1 MNSVNREAIHRYNL
15 ERMANGIRES
25 TVELDTYAFEKLAAF
40 LGDKEFKDATKEDLM
55 TFFTT
60 LKTKK
65 GDKFSPRTLHTFK
78 KTIKRFYNWI
88 FDMDIGEHPACIKW
102 VRSNNPRSTKS
113 AGLELPIKPQDIL
126 TEEDVQ
132 ALINASD
139 HPRDQALVSLIY
151 ETGARAEEALGLKV
165 DSVQFDKYGGIV
177 TLEGETGARRI
188 RLVNSIPYL
197 QAWLN
202 VHPLR
207 MSPKASLWPA
217 RGTTKNIGYHNLY
230 KLLKKLKRRSTIKKP
245 VRPHLLRH
253 ARLTEMAKHLT
264 DAQLKTFAGWTPGSR
279 MTGTYVHLSGKD
291 LDKPILEMH
300 GLVME
305 DEKPKVTA
313 LTPRKCVRC
322 KKDNPAT
329 AMYCQFCG
337 MILDEKLALE
347 KINEQQSIIELRR
360 ELKSRDREIQTFQN
374 AMEKIQPLLEFVN
387 SFDTPENLK
396 KILDF
401 LKNDITDHYLDEKLR
416 PSKIEF
422 SPYISDK
429 LDEVA
434 KREGITQ
441 AEALEQ
447 LVKGEWKIFVEGDEK
462 RKELAK
468 ARGLPITR
476 EDYKQ
481 QKRRKNLRK

>member
-1 MNSVNREAIHRYNL
+1 MHAYNL
-15 ERMANGIRES
+15 ERLANGIRES
-25 TVELDTYAFEKLAAF
+25 TVELDTYAFGKLAAF

-55 TFFTT
+55 VFFTT
-60 LKTKK
+60 LKTEK

-78 KTIKRFYNWI
+78 KTVKRFYNWI
-88 FDMDIGEHPACIKW
+88 FDMEVGEHPECVKW

-113 AGLELPIKPQDIL
+113 AGIDLPIKPQDIL
-126 TEEDVQ
+126 TEEEIQ

-139 HPRDQALVSLIY
+139 HPRDQALIY
-151 ETGARAEEALGLKV
+151 ESAARAEEALGLKV
-165 DSVQFDKYGGIV
+165 DSIQFDKYEGIV

-207 MSPKASLWPA
+207 NNPKASLWIA

-230 KLLKKLKRRSTIKKP
+230 KLLKKLKRRSDIRKP

-264 DAQLKTFAGWTPGSR
+264 DAQLKTFAGWAVGSR

-305 DEKPKVTA
+305 EEKPKVTA

-329 AMYCQFCG
+329 AMHCQFCG
-337 MILDEKLALE
+337 MMLDEKLALE
-347 KINEQQSIIELRR
+347 KINEQQSIMELRR
-360 ELKSRDREIQTFQN
+360 ELESRDREIQTFQN
-374 AMEKIQPLLEFVN
+374 AMEKIQPLLDFVN

-401 LKNDITDHYLDEKLR
+401 LKDDFTGQYKDEKLR
-416 PSKIEF
+416 PQKIEF
-422 SPYISDK
+422 SPYVSKK
-429 LDEVA
+429 LDEIA
-434 KREGITQ
+434 KRKGVTRK
-441 AEALEQ
+441 EALEQ
-447 LVKGEWKIFVEGDEK
+447 LIKEDLEIMEK
-462 RKELAK
+462 SEEKFKKLEKHAKKDTEK
-468 ARGLPITR
+468 AR
-476 EDYKQ
+476 Q
-481 QKRRKNLRK
+481 

>member
-1 MNSVNREAIHRYNL
+1 MNSVNQEAMRRYNL

-25 TVELDTYAFEKLAAF
+25 TVKLDTYAFDKLASF

-65 GDKFSPRTLHTFK
+65 GGKFSPRTLHTFK
-78 KTIKRFYNWI
+78 KTVKRFYNWI
-88 FDMDIGEHPACIKW
+88 FDMDIGEYPACVKW

-113 AGLELPIKPQDIL
+113 AGIDLPIKPQDIL
-126 TEEDVQ
+126 TEEDVHT
-132 ALINASD
+132 LINVSD
-139 HPRDQALVSLIY
+139 HPRDQALIALIY
-151 ETGARAEEALGLKV
+151 ESAARAEEALGLKV
-165 DSVQFDKYGGIV
+165 DSIQFDKYGGIV

-207 MSPKASLWPA
+207 NNPKAPLWPA
-217 RGTTKNIGYHNLY
+217 RGLSKNMGYHNLY
-230 KLLKKLKRRSTIKKP
+230 KLLKKLKRRSNIRKP

-264 DAQLKTFAGWTPGSR
+264 DAQLKTFAGWTAGSR

-300 GLVME
+300 GLVM
-305 DEKPKVTA
+305 DEEEPKVTA
-313 LTPRKCVRC
+313 LTPRNCVRC
-322 KKDNPAT
+322 KKNNPAT

-337 MILDEKLALE
+337 MILDEKLAIE
-347 KINEQQSIIELRR
+347 KINKQKSIMELRR
-360 ELKSRDREIQTFQN
+360 ELESRDREIQAFQN
-374 AMEKIQPLLEFVN
+374 AMEKMQPLLEFVN
-387 SFDTPENLK
+387 SFETPENLK

-401 LKNDITDHYLDEKLR
+401 LKDDFTGQYADEKLR
-416 PSKIEF
+416 PQRIEF
-422 SPYISDK
+422 SPYVSKK
-429 LDEVA
+429 LDEIA
-434 KREGITQ
+434 KRKGVTRK
-441 AEALEQ
+441 EALEQ
-447 LVKGEWKIFVEGDEK
+447 LVKEDLEILEKGDK
-462 RKELAK
+462 KLKKLAK
-468 ARGLPITR
+468 TR
-476 EDYKQ
+476 
-481 QKRRKNLRK
+481 